1 MREYRFD
8 VVRVVCMTYLIAFFH
23 LYGYVYTGIKA
34 SIVYSA
40 STAMAHACLGLFT
53 FVSGYLLG
61 KKYCFAQH
69 GNTEVW
75 FFYRKRILR
84 IIPLF
89 VVSSIA
95 LWLIGFNTAAATWN
109 GLICASP
116 FVDPKP
122 LTLYYIPVI
131 LWCYLVTPFVS
142 RFGLKWRI
150 FSCLSLFG
158 LFLIARIIFPS
169 VDNRFVF
176 DVFFYFV
183 GVVSA
188 QYFDWKFNISYG
200 TILKSSIILLFL
212 FLAAIFFIYNSFI
225 CNSFCQM
232 VLGAAGVF
240 VILFI
245 CETVSKLLFDGHK
258 NKENGIKSL
267 ACQIVGFV
275 SYASMACYMFH
286 RFFYWVAEKMWNP
299 SETSVKWL
307 FMAGCVYPIIVVLSY
322 VIQKMYDD
330 ILGYVQSL
338 KFTK

>member
-8 VVRVVCMTYLIAFFH
+8 VVRVVCMSYIVAYFH
-23 LYGYVYTGIKA
+23 LYGYVYPGNKITV
-34 SIVYSA
+34 VYSA

-61 KKYCFAQH
+61 KKYCFAQQ
-69 GNTEVW
+69 GNTDVW
-75 FFYRKRILR
+75 HFYRKRILR
-84 IIPLF
+84 IVPLF

-95 LWLIGFNTAAATWN
+95 LWLIRFNTAAATWN
-109 GLICASP
+109 GLICISP

-131 LWCYLVTPFVS
+131 LWCYLITPFVS

-150 FSCLSLFG
+150 YSSLSLFG
-158 LFLIARIIFPS
+158 FLLITRLLFPS

-188 QYFDWKFNISYG
+188 PYFDWRFNNSSG
-200 TILKSSIILLFL
+200 TIIKSSVILIFL
-212 FLAAIFFIYNSFI
+212 FLAAFFFIYDSFIYNSY
-225 CNSFCQM
+225 CQM
-232 VLGAAGVF
+232 VLGGVGVF

-245 CETVSKLLFDGHK
+245 CETVSKQLFVGHK
-258 NKENGIKSL
+258 NKEDGIKSL

-286 RFFYWVAEKMWNP
+286 RFFYWAAEKLWNP
-299 SETSVKWL
+299 SDASVKWL
-307 FMAGCVYPIIVVLSY
+307 YMAGCVYPIIVVLSY
-322 VIQKMYDD
+322 AIQKLYDD
-330 ILGYVQSL
+330 IRIS
-338 KFTK
+338 